1 MLALRVNL
9 KESQRHRREAEQWK
23 EFTGTSTN
31 HQIRYNKWLASM
43 KRLGIMLQVYL
54 EEDRIP
60 VTRNVRLRLGNG
72 AVHEDTVGKLAKKLV
87 GDEMSIADID
97 KAASEALWCA
107 LTRCPDFD
115 KKDGL
120 PANPER
126 TIRVGNQ
133 YLNADD
139 EIEFFP
145 VSAGAIAVR
154 GGYVELGRSMHHA
167 RVYRVPSGKKTAIA
181 MMRVYTTDLARFRDD
196 DLFSVNIPLQT
207 MSVRQSEP
215 KLRKALEEGT
225 AEYLGWL
232 VVDDEIHVDMSNFN
246 TGQVGT
252 AQEHLGE
259 ITSWNVD
266 GFFSNSKLRLRPR
279 LFSAEGLKD
288 DANSDVVKVL
298 DRQGWL
304 PSINKVFGNGKA
316 VVIRRDSLGRVRLES
331 AAHLPVSWKA

>member
-1 MLALRVNL
+1 
-9 KESQRHRREAEQWK
+9 
-23 EFTGTSTN
+23 
-31 HQIRYNKWLASM
+31 
-43 KRLGIMLQVYL
+43 
-54 EEDRIP
+54 
-60 VTRNVRLRLGNG
+60 
-72 AVHEDTVGKLAKKLV
+72 
-87 GDEMSIADID
+87 
-97 KAASEALWCA
+97 
-107 LTRCPDFD
+107 
-115 KKDGL
+115 
-120 PANPER
+120 
-126 TIRVGNQ
+126 
-133 YLNADD
+133 